1 MSTTSTD
8 PISDMLTRIR
18 NAIAVRKTE
27 VSLPH
32 SNIKESVARLL
43 QQSNFIDDVSV
54 SDAPAGEVG
63 KTLNIRINN
72 DDSNARITEIVRL
85 SKPGRRYYVNAR
97 EIPTVKRGR
106 GVVILSTSKGLM
118 TGDQA
123 KTERVGGE
131 LICKVY

>member
-1 MSTTSTD
+1 MSKTSTD
-8 PISDMLTRIR
+8 PIADMLTRIR
-18 NAIAVRKTE
+18 NAIMIRKSE

-43 QQSNFIDDVSV
+43 KESNFVDDIRVSE
-54 SDAPAGEVG
+54 AGVG
-63 KTLNIRINN
+63 KTLTVKINS
-72 DDSNARITEIVRL
+72 DESNARITEIVRL
-85 SKPGRRYYVNAR
+85 SKPGRRHYVNAK

-106 GVVILSTSKGLM
+106 GLVIISTSKGLM

-123 KTERVGGE
+123 KAQRVGGE